1 MSCFSDITEQY
12 LDKLYD
18 DLSKE
23 QMKLLSD
30 LKNTR
35 DSAEQAVKE
44 ADLQKQLSLLNILM
58 INALRF
64 RNLKKKIAQKANSC

>member
-23 QMKLLSD
+23 QMKLMGD

-35 DSAEQAVKE
+35 DCAEQAQKE

-64 RNLKKKIAQKANSC
+64 RNLKKKIAQKVNSC